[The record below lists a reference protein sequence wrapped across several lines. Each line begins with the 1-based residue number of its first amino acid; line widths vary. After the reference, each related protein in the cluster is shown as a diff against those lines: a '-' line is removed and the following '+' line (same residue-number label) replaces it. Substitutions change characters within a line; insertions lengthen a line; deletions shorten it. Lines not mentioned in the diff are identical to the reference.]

1 MQVYLGDNL
10 VDVIIE
16 YKNNKNLY
24 IRIKDDLKMHVT
36 CNKYTSQNKILDI
49 IKENEK
55 SLLRM
60 YNHQLKLKKNN
71 EAHYYLGDKLTI
83 IYDEN
88 IKHRGRRDT
97 LLRPPHLF
105 GYAEER

>member
-60 YNHQLKLKKNN
+60 YNHQLK
-71 EAHYYLGDKLTI
+71 
-83 IYDEN
+83 
-88 IKHRGRRDT
+88 
-97 LLRPPHLF
+97 
-105 GYAEER
+105 